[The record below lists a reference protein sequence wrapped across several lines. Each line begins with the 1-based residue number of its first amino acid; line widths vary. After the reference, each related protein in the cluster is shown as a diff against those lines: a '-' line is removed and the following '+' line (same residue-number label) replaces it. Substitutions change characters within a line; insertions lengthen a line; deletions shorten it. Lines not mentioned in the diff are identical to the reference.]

1 MTTASETP
9 TPPAAADAAPPARKR
24 ESQRPGGPASL
35 IGMVLSE
42 RYKIERLLGEGA
54 MGAVYAAEHVLMRKR
69 VAVKVLHPNM
79 TRVPEVVAR
88 FEREAI
94 SASRIGHP
102 NVAAATDF
110 GKLEDGSFFLV
121 LEFIE
126 GESLSAAIARGRM
139 DVPRTLHVVRQL
151 ANALVRAHSLGI
163 VHRDLKP
170 ENVMLVARDGDP
182 DFVKVLD
189 FGIAKVPV
197 GELTA
202 DGDDHGG
209 NAAGPALTQLGMV
222 YGTPE
227 YMAPEQALGLE
238 IDARA
243 DLYAVGIMMYELL
256 TGSRPFLADSPIAL
270 LGMHVN
276 SPVPPM
282 NETAPDANVPPEITL
297 VVEQLLAKEPDKRV
311 QSAKDLLALIPV
323 PASPPSSSVALP
335 SAEASSMHASGSRQL
350 HVPRAV
356 GLVLN
361 RVRALPKQALYA
373 GVASLALLGVLLLVA
388 IVVATRSTRVD
399 PGREG
404 ARGAASASLAAAGMP
419 QVSSRTRAALDL
431 VEHGDFTRGID
442 ALAALPDDEK
452 KLPDVRRAL
461 ATAYAATERWAECM
475 RALDAWFS
483 QDPSI
488 ASDPKVKAM
497 VHDAAI
503 SPDEIASAL
512 AFIHLERHL
521 GSDGLDDLYDLG
533 YGTKKVPPAV
543 RERAR
548 KAIVSP
554 DIRAHMSPAL
564 AVTVDAAALGY
575 SCKVRELFPRAQ
587 ADGDERTIAVL
598 KPLQARMSSG
608 LFGMNDGLA
617 CIHDGSL
624 SKTIA
629 AIEARKK

>member
-1 MTTASETP
+1 MSTASENP
-9 TPPAAADAAPPARKR
+9 APPAASDEPPVSRAR
-24 ESQRPGGPASL
+24 ESQRPGGPGSL
-35 IGMVLSE
+35 LGLVLSE

-110 GKLEDGSFFLV
+110 GKLDDGSFFLV
-121 LEFIE
+121 LEFVE
-126 GESLSAAIARGRM
+126 GESLRAALDRGRV
-139 DVPRTLHVVRQL
+139 DVPRTLHIVRQL
-151 ANALVRAHSLGI
+151 AHALVRAHSLGI

-170 ENVMLVARDGDP
+170 ENVMLVTREGDP

-197 GELTA
+197 GEVTA
-202 DGDDHGG
+202 GGNDHGG

-256 TGSRPFLADSPIAL
+256 TGQRPFLADSPIAL
-270 LGMHVN
+270 LGMQVN
-276 SPVPPM
+276 VPPPPM
-282 NETAPDANVPPEITL
+282 NETAPDANIPPEIAL
-297 VVEQLLAKEPDKRV
+297 VVEQLLAKEADKRV
-311 QSAKDLLALIPV
+311 QSAKDLLALIPE
-323 PASPPSSSVALP
+323 PAQPASSSVALP
-335 SAEASSMHASGSRQL
+335 AEASSMHASGSRQL

-356 GLVLN
+356 ALLLN
-361 RVRALPKQALYA
+361 RVRASPKQALYA
-373 GVASLALLGVLLLVA
+373 GVASLALLAILCVGIVA
-388 IVVATRSTRVD
+388 ATRSTRSD
-399 PGREG
+399 LG
-404 ARGAASASLAAAGMP
+404 ADRARQAAGASQAAAGM
-419 QVSSRTRAALDL
+419 QASARTRAALDL
-431 VEHGDFTRGID
+431 VENGDFTRGIE
-442 ALAALPDDEK
+442 ALVVLPDDEK
-452 KLPDVRRAL
+452 KLPEVRRAL
-461 ATAYAATERWAECM
+461 ATAYAATERWADCM
-475 RALDAWFS
+475 RALDAWFT

-488 ASDPKVKAM
+488 ASDLKVQAM
-497 VHDAAI
+497 VHDAAL

-512 AFIHLERHL
+512 AFIHLEKHL
-521 GSDGLDDLYDLG
+521 GAEGLDDLYDLA
-533 YGTKKVPPAV
+533 YGSKKVPPAV

-554 DIRAHMSPAL
+554 ELRTHMSPAL
-564 AVTVDAAALGY
+564 AVTVDAAVLGY

-587 ADGDERTIAVL
+587 SDGDQRTVAVL
-598 KPLQARMSSG
+598 RPLQSRMSTG

-624 SKTIA
+624 NRTIA
-629 AIEARKK
+629 AIEARR